1 MFTEQHTMK
10 QLLQEQTTFWKTLFK
25 EVSLLQ
31 NYHTNL
37 TELNSSF
44 LNAVLTIS

>member
-1 MFTEQHTMK
+1 MFTKQHTIK
-10 QLLQEQTTFWKTLFK
+10 QLLQEHITFN

-44 LNAVLTIS
+44 LNVVLTIS

>member
-1 MFTEQHTMK
+1 MFTKQHTIK
-10 QLLQEQTTFWKTLFK
+10 QLLQEQITFS

-44 LNAVLTIS
+44 LNVVLTIS